1 MKIYDISQE
10 LFSSRLFPGD
20 KPATYVR
27 ASQIAKGD
35 MVNLTKMKLS
45 VHNGTHVDAPCH
57 FIDGGKAID
66 EMELSKFIG
75 EALVV
80 SASGTL
86 SADDVHRLMVNRPK
100 KILLKGN
107 LELSV
112 ASAKAFL
119 DYDVELIGLE
129 SVSIGPVDDPKP
141 VHMVLL
147 GAEIIALEG
156 LNLADVPDGEY
167 FLSALPLK
175 LAGSDGSPCRA
186 VLIEF

>member
-20 KPATYVR
+20 KPATYKR
-27 ASQIAKGD
+27 ALEIENGD
-35 MVNLTKMKLS
+35 MCTLTKIKMS

-57 FIDGGKAID
+57 FIERGKTID
-66 EMELSKFIG
+66 EMDLSKFIG
-75 EALVV
+75 PVEVV
-80 SASGTL
+80 AGKGIL
-86 SADDVHRLMVNRPK
+86 SALDVHRLMVNKPK
-100 KILLKGN
+100 KILLKGD

-112 ASAKAFL
+112 ESAKAFL

-129 SVSIGPVDDPKP
+129 SVSIGPVDDPQP

-147 GAEIIALEG
+147 GAELIALEG
-156 LNLADVPDGEY
+156 LDLTDVPEGEY

-175 LAGSDGSPCRA
+175 LAGSDGAPCRA